1 MTNEQTN
8 FINEIVK
15 TTKNKKISLA
25 LFYNSE
31 PCHYI
36 RTIYKKGELKE
47 TWFSKIF
54 GFHLPFYKKK
64 YECDYLKNIYTNQ
77 IISVDDFIGNKKN
90 IKFIYKEN
98 EKYPIWY
105 ANGISLY
112 FKNSYGNLDTNNSF
126 YFIGNMFSDTEIQ
139 EMVYYINEQK
149 LSSVKE

>member
-1 MTNEQTN
+1 MTNKQTN
-8 FINEIVK
+8 FINELVN
-15 TTKNKKISLA
+15 TNKNKKLSFA

-31 PCHYI
+31 PCYYI
-36 RTIYKKGELKE
+36 RTSYKKGELKE
-47 TWFSKIF
+47 TWFSKF
-54 GFHLPFYKKK
+54 FRFHLPFYKKK

-77 IISVDDFIGNKKN
+77 IISVDDFIGNEKN

-112 FKNSYGNLDTNNSF
+112 FKNSYGNLETNNSF

-149 LSSVKE
+149 LSSVTQ